1 MVSRGRLLLPL
12 ILVIVSLSAL
22 VLIPVIALQRSN
34 ALRSRIGVDAEP
46 ARAYVTAIQNA
57 VTLES
62 AATRAFLLTNDAESR
77 VHHLRARTDRQRAV
91 ARLGALAPRLGPEVE
106 STMRLLASRA
116 RAVEPML
123 DSLFDAT
130 LTRDAYVKRLPA
142 QQERLQ
148 GVLDAAADIDQ
159 AIGREVQST
168 LNDIERVDDISTM
181 STIAF
186 VLLALIAAIQV
197 ASLTRRYR
205 ESESRFRQIA
215 EALNDFLWLGDTRV
229 SRLLFVNAAYER
241 IWGRP
246 REELYAN
253 PLALLAGVHQDDRAR
268 VEHAITNLPNG
279 PYDIE
284 FRVVR
289 PDGTTRWVWSRGFPV
304 RDARGEVYRI
314 AGISE
319 DVTDRKLAFES
330 RARLIR
336 GFTHD
341 VKNPLG
347 AADGYLSLLEEGLLG
362 SLSPKQSESIG
373 RVRRS
378 IRSAL
383 NLIAQLLDIA
393 RAEAGQLEIDR
404 KTVDIA
410 VTTREIVDE
419 FRAEAETKHMDLA
432 LENPEGDSA
441 PSLVVESD
449 PSRVRQILA
458 NLLSNAVKY
467 GGSEG
472 RIRVSTTATS
482 NGDAPG
488 PGNWA
493 AITVADNGP
502 GIPLEKQNML
512 FREFTRFNPE
522 AAHGS
527 GIGLAISQRLARA
540 LDGAITV
547 KSEPGGGS
555 AFTLWLPADT

>member
-1 MVSRGRLLLPL
+1 LLLPL
-12 ILVIVSLSAL
+12 VLVVVSLSAL
-22 VLIPVIALQRSN
+22 VLIPVIALQKSN
-34 ALRSRIGVDAEP
+34 ALRSRIGVNAEP

-57 VTLES
+57 ITLES
-62 AATRAFLLTNDAESR
+62 AASRAFLLTHDDESR
-77 VHHLRARTDRQRAV
+77 VHHLRARGDRQRGV
-91 ARLGALAPRLGPEVE
+91 AGLGVLAPRLGPEVD
-106 STMRLLASRA
+106 STTSLLAART
-116 RAVEPML
+116 RAVEPLL

-130 LTRDAYVKRLPA
+130 ISRDAYLKRLPA

-148 GVLDAAADIDQ
+148 GVLDVASSVDE
-159 AIGREVQST
+159 AIGQEVERT

-181 STIAF
+181 ATIAF

-197 ASLTRRYR
+197 ASLTNRYR

-215 EALNDFLWLGDTRV
+215 EALNDFLWLGDTRF
-229 SRLLFVNAAYER
+229 SRLLFVNEAYER

-246 REELYAN
+246 REQLYDN
-253 PLALLAGVHQDDRAR
+253 PLALLEGVHQDDRAR
-268 VEHAITNLPNG
+268 VEHAINNLPSG

-289 PDGTTRWVWSRGFPV
+289 PDGTIRWVWSRGFPV

-319 DVTDRKLAFES
+319 DITERKLAFES

-341 VKNPLG
+341 VRNPLG

-378 IRSAL
+378 IKSAL

-404 KTVDIA
+404 KPVDVAEI
-410 VTTREIVDE
+410 TREIVDE
-419 FRAEAETKHMDLA
+419 FRAESTARRITLGLEVPDGAPASA
-432 LENPEGDSA
+432 LM
-441 PSLVVESD
+441 VESD
-449 PSRVRQILA
+449 GPRVRQILA
-458 NLLSNAVKY
+458 NLVSNAMKYTGADGRVK
-467 GGSEG
+467 
-472 RIRVSTTATS
+472 VSASVPT
-482 NGDAPG
+482 NGDKPG
-488 PGNWA
+488 EGQFV

-502 GIPLEKQNML
+502 GIPFEKQNML
-512 FREFTRFNPE
+512 FREFTRFSPE
-522 AAHGS
+522 VAQGA
-527 GIGLAISQRLARA
+527 GIGLAISQRIARA

-547 KSEPGGGS
+547 KSQPGVGS
-555 AFTLWLPADT
+555 AFTLWLPADTQRGA